1 MKSFQ
6 FCMLLMSLTTKEE
19 IAYFLQLYRE
29 TDCQGINKKVA
40 EETLMKEFQKRVSFY
55 KNAANQQL

>member
-29 TDCQGINKKVA
+29 TDCQGINKKLLKKSLWKNFKSGSIFMK
-40 EETLMKEFQKRVSFY
+40 TL
-55 KNAANQQL
+55 

>member
-19 IAYFLQLYRE
+19 ISYFLQLYRE
-29 TDCQGINKKVA
+29 TDCQGINKKIA
-40 EETLMKEFQKRVSFY
+40 EEILMEEFQKRVNFY
-55 KNAANQQL
+55 EDAVNQQL

>member
-29 TDCQGINKKVA
+29 TDCQGINKEFA
-40 EETLMKEFQKRVSFY
+40 EETLMKEYQKRVSFY
-55 KNAANQQL
+55 KNAADQQL

>member
-1 MKSFQ
+1 
-6 FCMLLMSLTTKEE
+6 MSLTTKEE

-29 TDCQGINKKVA
+29 TDCQGINKEFA

-55 KNAANQQL
+55 KNAADQQL

>member
-19 IAYFLQLYRE
+19 IAYSLQLYRE
-29 TDCQGINKKVA
+29 TDCQGINKKIA
-40 EETLMKEFQKRVSFY
+40 EEILMEEFQKRVNFY
-55 KNAANQQL
+55 EDAVNQQL